1 MYLFYVYVPIGAA
14 SVARAWSGYVDS
26 LFNGLIS
33 NTTIAITGE
42 MHEQLLGK
50 YPDILAFV
58 VCMSYAL
65 MLGIGVKASAI
76 VNSSLTLVNMA
87 VMLLVSYQRFQKA

>member
-1 MYLFYVYVPIGAA
+1 M
-14 SVARAWSGYVDS
+14 DS

-50 YPDILAFV
+50 YPDVLAFT
-58 VCMSYAL
+58 VCISYAL

-76 VNSSLTLVNMA
+76 VNSSLTLLNMA
-87 VMLLVSYQRFQKA
+87 VMALVRYLVFKM